1 MRTILFYILL
11 LFFDYGHATAQMHY
25 PAIIGQTPGGSGY
38 HVNWDEP
45 AGRLIIGCGTSIWI
59 FDMTDPS
66 DPVKIRQ
73 RPLLGPVNETA
84 VYGDILFVAATHDGV
99 YALDY
104 ESPDLEVI
112 AHYDMREL
120 GDTAAYGMFHSN
132 DTLFIADYYQVRIL
146 VFDSLS
152 QFNHIGSF
160 GGERAFAVSRRGNYV
175 AVGGHQLPLV
185 SNGSI
190 SIYHLSDLS
199 APLAVW
205 SSPWINWVQ
214 DLQFADQR
222 DDILYICGG
231 PETALFNKSN
241 FFALQFDGM
250 KLWSVDTFSVSNG
263 IPGYAQQ
270 NIINMDSRNDTLFVA
285 TTAAWDINHLP
296 LTYIPV
302 IDANGLP
309 DSSMMQIAKVTP
321 GLWHFDVSLMHG
333 TPYLA
338 MSSEWLGV
346 LISDVSELAFMD
358 TLGFIKTGG
367 WVTRSKVRDNMLWV
381 CSEGYGMIAYDIDS
395 LHFENGFW
403 CESSLTH
410 IHNPIGDEHF
420 FSTDLEFLNDTLIML
435 NNSEVYS
442 IPALLQGGQ
451 TVPVYEMNKH
461 ITSMKNVFTGMG
473 QRMVATTNLL
483 LNTRLEV
490 FDPFDEENNY
500 KSYYSELINNTYT
513 GYTVSGDTI
522 YYGKKMLN
530 TWYLMAAKVTGDTVE
545 KLDSIVLSMPWGFL
559 SWHDV
564 TGIAVD
570 NGIIAVAYGRQFAV
584 FYWNEEILEE
594 LYCDY
599 ANDRMAM
606 DVALRNNYLYVA
618 DKFYGLR
625 VFDVSSPDSAI
636 LVAQTRGSGGWLNV
650 YGSQAVTLD
659 SNNMIYLADF
669 NAGILII
676 EAFDPLPVSIPHN
689 SFNHGQMSVS
699 ICPNPFDKSAKM
711 VTAENLDNAILTVYD
726 ANGRIMNTITSI
738 FGNQIELNG
747 EGMVPGVYIF
757 SLVNKGRR
765 AGGKFIIK

>member
-11 LFFDYGHATAQMHY
+11 LFFDYGHATAQMQY

-112 AHYDMREL
+112 AHYDMSEL
-120 GDTAAYGMFHSN
+120 GDTAAYGMFRSN

-152 QFNHIGSF
+152 QFNHVGSF

-296 LTYIPV
+296 FTYIPV
-302 IDANGLP
+302 IDANGVP
-309 DSSMMQIAKVTP
+309 DSSMMQIAK
-321 GLWHFDVSLMHG
+321 
-333 TPYLA
+333 
-338 MSSEWLGV
+338 
-346 LISDVSELAFMD
+346 
-358 TLGFIKTGG
+358 
-367 WVTRSKVRDNMLWV
+367 
-381 CSEGYGMIAYDIDS
+381 
-395 LHFENGFW
+395 
-403 CESSLTH
+403 
-410 IHNPIGDEHF
+410 
-420 FSTDLEFLNDTLIML
+420 
-435 NNSEVYS
+435 
-442 IPALLQGGQ
+442 
-451 TVPVYEMNKH
+451 
-461 ITSMKNVFTGMG
+461 
-473 QRMVATTNLL
+473 
-483 LNTRLEV
+483 
-490 FDPFDEENNY
+490 
-500 KSYYSELINNTYT
+500 
-513 GYTVSGDTI
+513 
-522 YYGKKMLN
+522 
-530 TWYLMAAKVTGDTVE
+530 AAG
-545 KLDSIVLSMPWGFL
+545 
-559 SWHDV
+559 
-564 TGIAVD
+564 
-570 NGIIAVAYGRQFAV
+570 
-584 FYWNEEILEE
+584 
-594 LYCDY
+594 
-599 ANDRMAM
+599 
-606 DVALRNNYLYVA
+606 
-618 DKFYGLR
+618 
-625 VFDVSSPDSAI
+625 
-636 LVAQTRGSGGWLNV
+636 
-650 YGSQAVTLD
+650 
-659 SNNMIYLADF
+659 
-669 NAGILII
+669 
-676 EAFDPLPVSIPHN
+676 
-689 SFNHGQMSVS
+689 
-699 ICPNPFDKSAKM
+699 
-711 VTAENLDNAILTVYD
+711 
-726 ANGRIMNTITSI
+726 
-738 FGNQIELNG
+738 
-747 EGMVPGVYIF
+747 
-757 SLVNKGRR
+757 
-765 AGGKFIIK
+765 